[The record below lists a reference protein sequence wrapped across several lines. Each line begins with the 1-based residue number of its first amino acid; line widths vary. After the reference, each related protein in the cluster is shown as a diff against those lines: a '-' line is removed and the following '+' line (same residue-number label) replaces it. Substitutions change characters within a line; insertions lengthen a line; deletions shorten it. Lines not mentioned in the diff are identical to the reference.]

1 MLSVVRDYVTTVDVP
16 APAFVRPDKRAA
28 AFATLGASVLAL
40 LCIDLFG
47 ISRALLVV
55 PVLGSI
61 ASGIAA
67 WRTTSAHDRGLSA
80 GREAALRAELEA
92 LADSRVALVIRQ
104 FEWAVNDVER
114 LRQTVRRADAAKLA
128 VDKRATEL
136 ELRNRQFRSM
146 VEQAQTQLA
155 AYRAEPLRLP
165 QAEPADEVAVSLA
178 MRWSLHEDGPMQ
190 WLHLETEDAHVTRVR
205 LLDPE
210 GHLLTISDP
219 AEPASPRSDGPLGF
233 ILAMSVPPEVIVEL
247 RADQL
252 THRFEALV
260 REEWIPV
267 TLSDSGVR
275 TGSSRDKRSRF
286 YVADAARSIA

>member
-1 MLSVVRDYVTTVDVP
+1 MLSVVRDYVTVRLP

-40 LCIDLFG
+40 LCIELFG

-55 PVLGSI
+55 PLLGVI
-61 ASGIAA
+61 ASGVAA
-67 WRTTSAHDRGLSA
+67 WRATPARDPGLSA

-114 LRQTVRRADAAKLA
+114 LRQTVRRAEGAKLA
-128 VDKRATEL
+128 ADKRATEL

-165 QAEPADEVAVSLA
+165 QAERDDEVPGSLA
-178 MRWSLHEDGPMQ
+178 MHWSLHEDGPMQ
-190 WLHLETEDAHVTRVR
+190 WLHLETENAHATRVR
-205 LLDPE
+205 LLDPD

-219 AEPASPRSDGPLGF
+219 AEPVSPRSDGPLGF
-233 ILAMSVPPEVIVEL
+233 VLAMSVPAQVVVEL